1 MRKKKEKHENAK
13 CVLTWRSVMSEKR
26 SCLPLWEP
34 YQTALCE
41 WFLGRLTCQI
51 PKSLTQEIFE
61 MGSLCKEP

>member
-1 MRKKKEKHENAK
+1 
-13 CVLTWRSVMSEKR
+13 MSEKR

-41 WFLGRLTCQI
+41 WFLGRLTCQV